1 VKAPT
6 LHHVSEDGGIG
17 VFEPRL
23 PSNPAAGVAEPVV
36 WAVDADHLANYLL
49 PRDCPRV
56 AFAPGPRSTTA
67 DVDRF
72 VGQGRHGR
80 VVTVE
85 QGWMETIRTC
95 RLYCYDLPA
104 EGFVLQDAIAGYW
117 LARRPVA
124 PLRCRPVSDAP
135 AALADRGA
143 ELRVLANLWELHDA
157 VAASSLDFSMI
168 RMRNAAPPIAA
179 RRSGSSS

>member
-1 VKAPT
+1 VPI

-17 VFEPRL
+17 LFEPR
-23 PSNPAAGVAEPVV
+23 PPPNPAAGVADPVV
-36 WAVDADHLANYLL
+36 WALDADRLANYLV

-56 AFAPGPRSTTA
+56 TFAAGPRSTAA
-67 DVDRF
+67 DVARF
-72 VGQGRHGR
+72 IGPGGRAR
-80 VVTVE
+80 VVAVE
-85 QGWMETIRTC
+85 QAWLEAIRTC
-95 RLYCYDLPA
+95 RLYCYDLPG

-117 LARRPVA
+117 LARQPVV
-124 PLRCRPVSDAP
+124 PLGCRELTDAP
-135 AALADRGA
+135 AALAERGV
-143 ELRVLANLWELHDA
+143 ELRVRADLLELHDA